1 MKQTSPDTGASW
13 WREMLNR
20 REANKR
26 IAKLGA
32 TAALLA
38 TAGITV
44 VGCGDDEED
53 GEIVEKDALETQKS
67 MGWNAGATEQQLK
80 FRSPSGTDSQ
90 KGLNWS
96 SYLEPSALMQ
106 AYQPKNSSWQPYV
119 VPTLVQS
126 LSQPT
131 LRSQMQPFYSNSMGE
146 AYSRGLG
153 MKEILTG
160 TKDPGK
166 VIVVTDLPG
175 PEAVAFG
182 AALADVADVILT
194 FDNWPHPNG
203 VVPSHETLGAL
214 LYYADEVK
222 EKGAKRTD
230 KAPAVVILDSNRLA
244 AYSDDSD
251 KFDNRYVAKIP
262 TAENLQSLKVNSV
275 LYAVPDDK
283 QNAELDDINEDFVT
297 YKEKG
302 INVAMMPLTNFQ
314 PPTAAVQDSLAKA
327 RTNTNRTGGA
337 YHSTYYYGGHPM
349 YSPWFFAAYP
359 MFISSYAYGGLRGSG
374 PSSIRNV
381 NYTPTS
387 RPTVFSSRTVGTG
400 RSGVGKQRP
409 TGFGRVSTRTS
420 SSGRTY
426 VGSRSSVG
434 SSGRS
439 GSFGRSG
446 SRSSGG

>member
-1 MKQTSPDTGASW
+1 MKQTPPDTGATW

-26 IAKLGA
+26 IAQIGA

-38 TAGITV
+38 TAGITT
-44 VGCGDDEED
+44 VGCGDDDDD
-53 GEIVEKDALETQKS
+53 GEIQEQDALETQKS
-67 MGWNAGATEQQLK
+67 MGWNAGATEQHLK
-80 FRSPSGTDSQ
+80 FSSPSGTDSQ
-90 KGLNWS
+90 NGLNWS
-96 SYLEPSALMQ
+96 GYLDPSALIQ
-106 AYQPKNSSWQPYV
+106 AYQPKNVAWKPYV
-119 VPTLVQS
+119 VPTLIQS
-126 LSQPT
+126 LSQKT
-131 LRSQMQPFYSNSMGE
+131 LKSEMQPFYSKSMGE

-153 MKEILTG
+153 MKEILAN

-166 VIVVTDLPG
+166 VMVVADLPG
-175 PEAVAFG
+175 PEAVAYG
-182 AALADVADVILT
+182 AALADVADVVVT

-203 VVPSHETLGAL
+203 VVPTHETLGAM

-222 EKGAKRTD
+222 QKAAKRPDT
-230 KAPAVVILDSNRLA
+230 APAVLILDSNRLTP
-244 AYSDDSD
+244 YNDDSE
-251 KFDNRYVAKIP
+251 KFDNRYLAKIP
-262 TAENLQSLKVNSV
+262 TVENLQSLKVTSV

-283 QNAELDDINEDFVT
+283 RNAELDDINEDFVA

-314 PPTAAVQDSLAKA
+314 PPSAAVQDSLAQA
-327 RTNTNRTGGA
+327 RTTTNGTGGV

-349 YSPWFFAAYP
+349 YSPWFYSYYPIYTPIHAY
-359 MFISSYAYGGLRGSG
+359 SSFRGSA
-374 PSSIRNV
+374 PSSIRSV
-381 NYTPTS
+381 NYTPS
-387 RPTVFSSRTVGTG
+387 PRPTMFSSRTVGTG

-426 VGSRSSVG
+426 VGSRSSVR

-446 SRSSGG
+446 SRGFSG